1 MAKKQLSSDPKY
13 REKIVAAMKALSN
26 ENRLAIFEHI
36 RTGHNRGMLD
46 ADNQLTMCEVA
57 DKVKIALSTIS
68 HHVKELRNAE
78 LITCGRQGQ
87 TVKCVVNEETVSLL
101 VQYLTGKK

>member
-1 MAKKQLSSDPKY
+1 MPKRQLSSDPKY

-36 RTGHNRGMLD
+36 RAGHNRGTVD
-46 ADNQLTMCEVA
+46 INNQLTMCEVA
-57 DKVKIALSTIS
+57 DKIKIALSTIS
-68 HHVKELRNAE
+68 HHVKELRNAD

-87 TVKCVVNEETVSLL
+87 TVRCVVNEETVGLM

>member
-1 MAKKQLSSDPKY
+1 MPKKKLSLDPKY

-36 RTGHNRGMLD
+36 RAGHNRGMVD
-46 ADNQLTMCEVA
+46 VDNQLTMCEVGS
-57 DKVKIALSTIS
+57 KINIALSTIS

-87 TVKCVVNEETVSLL
+87 TVRCVVNEETVSLM